1 NNNGDIVFEITNT
14 DGTTNTVNLTQ
25 LIKDNTAIASV
36 VEQSADEN
44 AKKVQYAKKFNDGK
58 EGSADVLLTETLT
71 SIERGKE
78 KGKDA

>member
-1 NNNGDIVFEITNT
+1 VNNDSFITEL
-14 DGTTNTVNLTQ
+14 TNKEEFITK
-25 LIKDNTAIASV
+25 IKGIQAYSSISN
-36 VEQSADEN
+36 QSADEN